1 MKLVNILIKTAWILL
16 KSMNILVKKHFRVT
30 NVVVKS

>member
-16 KSMNILVKKHFRVT
+16 KSMNTLVKKHFRVT
-30 NVVVKS
+30 NVVVES